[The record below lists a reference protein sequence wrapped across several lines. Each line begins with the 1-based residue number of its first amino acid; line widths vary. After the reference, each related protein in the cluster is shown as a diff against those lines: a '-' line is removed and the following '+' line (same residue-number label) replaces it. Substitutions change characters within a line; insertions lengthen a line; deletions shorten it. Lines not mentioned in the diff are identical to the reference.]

1 MHPDEA
7 SFRDELEWR
16 RLPPWHAP
24 FHWWGPSWN
33 RAQPRRLD
41 ELVEDGVLD
50 HGTAATLVR
59 AVHGGESIIVAAE
72 PSRVGKSTLAAA
84 LVAEL
89 PEETE
94 HIYIRGSFETFDFA
108 GERDASR
115 RALLV
120 NEFSPHLPIYLWGG
134 AARRVLQLAGES
146 AQVMGTIHASAP
158 EEVIYQLSRQP
169 IGATPAEIAALGMVV
184 LLGPPSPSTG
194 DRWTVS
200 RVVRLRATSHGVRV
214 TGMDSEPL
222 VPCAPKPPSRSG
234 RE

>member
-7 SFRDELEWR
+7 SFRDELEWQ
-16 RLPPWHAP
+16 RLPSWQEP

-50 HGTAATLVR
+50 HATAATLVR

-134 AARRVLQLAGES
+134 AARRVLQLAGEG
-146 AQVMGTIHASAP
+146 AQVIGTIHASAP

-169 IGATPAEIAALGMVV
+169 IGATPAEIAALGTLVF
-184 LLGPPSPSTG
+184 LGPLAG
-194 DRWTVS
+194 NDGGQW
-200 RVVRLRATSHGVRV
+200 RVTRAVRLFNTGRGVRV
-214 TGMDSEPL
+214 CNMST
-222 VPCAPKPPSRSG
+222 A
-234 RE
+234 